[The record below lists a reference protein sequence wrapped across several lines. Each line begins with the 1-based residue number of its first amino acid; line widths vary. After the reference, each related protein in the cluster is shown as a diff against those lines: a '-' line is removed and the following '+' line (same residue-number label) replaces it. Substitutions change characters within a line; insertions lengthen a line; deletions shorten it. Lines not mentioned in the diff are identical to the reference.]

1 MAIGFS
7 FNFNQNYAI
16 STKTI
21 MMKKGKWVLNP
32 YSVYAFFMPEQLA
45 ASLVRVL
52 SITPQSIVSVCKFKL
67 GKSFDEALTCC
78 LVGLW
83 TKYLR
88 SDSINTDKEFVKI
101 SY

>member
-32 YSVYAFFMPEQLA
+32 YSVYAFFMPE
-45 ASLVRVL
+45 
-52 SITPQSIVSVCKFKL
+52 
-67 GKSFDEALTCC
+67 
-78 LVGLW
+78 
-83 TKYLR
+83 
-88 SDSINTDKEFVKI
+88 
-101 SY
+101 